1 MGNSTGISRREWLA
15 TCAALGAGTTL
26 RAAGGTFQSYELNHV
41 ALRVT
46 NLERSRDFYRKHLGA
61 PGIIFEKPGQAYLRV
76 GSNFVALFERGE
88 AGLDHFAISVKGYE
102 PDAVEARCRDMGLET
117 RRSSS
122 FVYIHDPDG
131 IEVQIAHVEHEV
143 HSPVVRAAPETSTF
157 RGVGMNHIA
166 LRVTDVARSR
176 DFYRK
181 VFGLPV
187 ARETLS
193 NCFLGLGKNF
203 LALFKGDTGGMDH
216 YCFEVANYEVEA
228 VTAELDRQG
237 LRPRH
242 PSGTDRVYFK
252 DPDGLTVQLAGSGHQ
267 P

>member
-1 MGNSTGISRREWLA
+1 
-15 TCAALGAGTTL
+15 
-26 RAAGGTFQSYELNHV
+26 RAFDGLEVNHV

-46 NLERSRDFYRKHLGA
+46 NLERSRQFYQKHLGA
-61 PGIIFEKPGQAYLRV
+61 PGIIFEKPGQRYLRV

-88 AGLDHFAISVKGYE
+88 AGLDHFAISVKDYE
-102 PDAVEARCRDMGLET
+102 PAAVEKRCQAMQIET

-131 IEVQIAHVEHEV
+131 LEVQIAHAEHEV

-176 DFYRK
+176 DFYQR

-187 ARETLS
+187 VMESAR

-203 LALFKGDTGGMDH
+203 VALFEGNKPGMDH
-216 YCFEVANYEVEA
+216 YCYEVANYEVRA

-237 LRPRH
+237 LNPRQ

-252 DPDGLTVQLAGSGHQ
+252 DPDGLTVQGAGAGHQ

>member
-1 MGNSTGISRREWLA
+1 MSTSSGLNRREWMASFAALA
-15 TCAALGAGTTL
+15 TGSS
-26 RAAGGTFQSYELNHV
+26 FQSFELNHV

-46 NLERSRDFYRKHLGA
+46 NLERSRAFYQKHLGA

-76 GSNFVALFERGE
+76 GRNFVALFERGE

-102 PDAVEARCRDMGLET
+102 PDAVEKRCRDMGLDT
-117 RRSSS
+117 RRSST

-131 IEVQIAHVEHEV
+131 IEVQIAHIEHEV
-143 HSPVVRAAPETSTF
+143 NSPVVRAAPETSTF
-157 RGVGMNHIA
+157 QGVGMNHIA

-187 ARETLS
+187 VTETS
-193 NCFLGLGKNF
+193 RNCFLGLGSNF
-203 LALFKGDTGGMDH
+203 VALFQGNTGGMDH
-216 YCFEVANYEVEA
+216 YCFEVAGYEVRA
-228 VTAELDRQG
+228 VTAELERQG
-237 LRPRH
+237 LQPRQ
-242 PSGTDRVYFK
+242 PQGTSRVYFK
-252 DPDGLTVQLAGSGHQ
+252 DPDGLTVQLAAAGHH